1 MITESDK
8 YHIDKTP
15 LTSCKTLFFFS
26 LGLSLFARPSSVVM
40 VFELKQKKGVK
51 FTVNRGIQ
59 KELGGFCTSPMLC
72 DSFFAEKIVYACT
85 GQESTRTAGITK
97 IQ

>member
-1 MITESDK
+1 MKLS
-8 YHIDKTP
+8 
-15 LTSCKTLFFFS
+15 FFFY
-26 LGLSLFARPSSVVM
+26 LGLSLFARPSSFVM
-40 VFELKQKKGVK
+40 IFELKRKKGVK

-85 GQESTRTAGITK
+85 GQESTRTAGIKK